1 MSDITVRFSHVW
13 KKFKRGEKHD
23 SLRSHPSSLVP
34 SSRKVFVLGIDGV
47 PCSLL
52 REFMGQGIMP
62 NLAEVVKNGTLK
74 PMDASIPEVSSTS
87 WSTFMTGVNPGR
99 HNIYGFT
106 ELDQS
111 SYKWRFPNFND
122 IKSPTLWDIAGRQ
135 GKASIV
141 INLPST
147 YPARPLKGILTAGF
161 VALDLQKATY
171 PESAYQYLKGIDYKM
186 DVDTQKAQVS
196 PAALAEDIMTTFRKR
211 KEAIL
216 GLMEKE
222 TWDLFIGTITE
233 TDRLH
238 HYLWSALVDKAHPQH
253 GFFID
258 FYRELDAFI
267 GEIYGRL
274 DDDTSLIMLSDHGF
288 TEIKKEVYLN
298 TWLRKKGYLRFK
310 KEPPGSFEDIHGETK
325 VFVLDPSRFYVHLK
339 GKYPLGSVSNGT
351 EHEDLRRKLKED
363 LLSLTVDGR
372 KAIKSVFFKEEL
384 YKGPCYDDAPDVVAL
399 PVDGFDLKGAINK
412 DTLTGRSLLTGGHTR
427 SDATFYIN
435 RPIEMDGINII
446 DAGVTALKQLG
457 IEEKG
462 LEGRALG

>member
-1 MSDITVRFSHVW
+1 MSNITVKFSRVW
-13 KKFKRGEKHD
+13 NKFKRGEKYD

-34 SSRKVFVLGIDGV
+34 DHPKVFVLGIDGV

-52 REFMGQGIMP
+52 REFMSQGIMP

-74 PMDASIPEVSSTS
+74 SMDASIPEVSSTS

-106 ELDQS
+106 ELDRS

-135 GKASIV
+135 GKTSIV

-196 PAALAEDIMTTFRKR
+196 PAALAEDIMVTFRKR

-238 HYLWSALVDKAHPQH
+238 HYLWSALVDGKHEQH
-253 GFFID
+253 KFFID

-267 GEIYGRL
+267 GEVYGRV
-274 DDDTSLIMLSDHGF
+274 DDNTSLIMLSDHGF

-298 TWLRKKGYLRFK
+298 TWLREKGYLKFK
-310 KEPPGSFEDIHGETK
+310 KEPPGSFEDLHGETK
-325 VFVLDPSRFYVHLK
+325 IFVLDPSRFYVHLK
-339 GKYPLGSVSNGT
+339 GKYPLGSVSQGEYET
-351 EHEDLRRKLKED
+351 VRERLKED
-363 LLSLTVDGR
+363 LLSLAIDGQ
-372 KAIKSVFFKEEL
+372 KVIKSVFFKEEL

-399 PVDGFDLKGAINK
+399 PVEGFDLKGAINK
-412 DTLTGRSLLTGGHTR
+412 DTLTGRSILTGGHTR

-435 RPIEMDGINII
+435 RPMEQDGINII
-446 DAGVTALKQLG
+446 DAGVTALKELG